1 MNGEPKPGATES
13 KAAEKLW
20 DLANGV
26 TGFAVLQSIAT
37 TFVVSEGKID
47 KALNGINAH
56 AAGIFGTLVFTA
68 FYIYAVHACRK
79 MAEPRDTAVPPEIWR
94 KVTSGRIAAIVL
106 FNSVTVLA
114 FVGHCLNPR

>member
-37 TFVVSEGKID
+37 TFAVASGDLD
-47 KALNGINAH
+47 KALIGTSEH
-56 AAGIFGTLVFTA
+56 VAGIFLTLVFTV
-68 FYIYAVHACRK
+68 FYVYAVRACRK
-79 MAEPRDTAVPPEIWR
+79 MVEPGDVALPPEIWR

-106 FNSVTVLA
+106 FNIVTVLA
-114 FVGHCLNPR
+114 FIGHCTNPR